1 MEAMAYTVRQVAG
14 LSGVSVRTLHF
25 YDEVGLLKPAYV
37 SANGYRYYEE
47 PQLLALQ
54 QILFYRELGFELKE
68 IKSILGRAD
77 FEKAAAL
84 ESHRSVL
91 EKNLAQTQ
99 TLIATIN
106 KTIEHVR
113 GTKKMSSEEMFAG
126 FKLTSGEARFNE
138 EVKLRGEPVDCK
150 VSGRDTGGAM
160 CVFEFTGSSSGP
172 RRLHRDQDEWIY
184 VVGGE
189 LMFVVG
195 ERQFRASAGESVFVP
210 RQTARAWVSANGRPA
225 RIVDVYQPAGQ
236 MEEFFREVRKYNG
249 GPPIHEVLSFD
260 EFRGLF
266 REHGM
271 EVVGPPLGGEKNW
284 KVESGRIVQV

>member
-1 MEAMAYTVRQVAG
+1 MAYTVRQVAG

-25 YDEVGLLKPAYV
+25 YDELGLLKPARV
-37 SANGYRYYEE
+37 RANGYRYYEE

-54 QILFYRELGFELKE
+54 QILFYRELGFELKD

-77 FEKAAAL
+77 FEQAAAL
-84 ESHRSVL
+84 EAHRSVL
-91 EKNLAQTQ
+91 EKNLARTQ
-99 TLIATIN
+99 TLIATID

-126 FKLTSGEARFNE
+126 FRVASGEACFDE
-138 EVKLRGEPVDCK
+138 EVKLNGEPIDCK

-172 RRLHRDQDEWIY
+172 RRRHQDQDEWIY
-184 VVGGE
+184 VVNGE
-189 LMFVVG
+189 LIFVVG
-195 ERQFRASAGESVFVP
+195 ERQFRAGAGESVFVP
-210 RQTARAWVSANGRPA
+210 RQTVCAWASANGRRA
-225 RIVDVYQPAGQ
+225 RIVDVYQPAGR
-236 MEEFFREVRKYNG
+236 MEEFFREVGKYSG
-249 GPPIHEVLSFD
+249 GPAIHEVLSFD

-271 EVVGPPLGGEKNW
+271 DVVGPGLGGETTW
-284 KVESGRIVQV
+284 KVEGGRIVHVQG